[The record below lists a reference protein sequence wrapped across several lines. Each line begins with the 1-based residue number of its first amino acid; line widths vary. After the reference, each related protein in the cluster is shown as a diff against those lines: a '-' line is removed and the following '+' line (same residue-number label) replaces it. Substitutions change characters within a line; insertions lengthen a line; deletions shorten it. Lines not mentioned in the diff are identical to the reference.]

1 MSHPALPFF
10 SLPKHVRLLVYE
22 QLESS
27 NKYVH
32 LSNQP
37 DQDPDC
43 AILTMQDAL
52 SRSSMQILLPMRGNA
67 AETVVL
73 FLGAA
78 GPSEEVHD
86 ISVVRSS
93 KAWLMTQEGRHKVDG
108 MVAKLPRTLASKV
121 NHYVETFS

>member
-1 MSHPALPFF
+1 MLLRHPIPPCVTTGVLSLVNLLHDFPNWRPILLPIVCVTMSHPALPFF

-43 AILTMQDAL
+43 AIL
-52 SRSSMQILLPMRGNA
+52 
-67 AETVVL
+67 
-73 FLGAA
+73 
-78 GPSEEVHD
+78 
-86 ISVVRSS
+86 
-93 KAWLMTQEGRHKVDG
+93 
-108 MVAKLPRTLASKV
+108 VA
-121 NHYVETFS
+121 

>member
-1 MSHPALPFF
+1 
-10 SLPKHVRLLVYE
+10 
-22 QLESS
+22 
-27 NKYVH
+27 
-32 LSNQP
+32 
-37 DQDPDC
+37 
-43 AILTMQDAL
+43 MQDDARCAFQKL
-52 SRSSMQILLPMRGNA
+52 DADPSTNAGKCRRNGSSVPRRSKRARKAIVPD
-67 AETVVL
+67 
-73 FLGAA
+73 A